1 MSRGCRG
8 AAAAEARSAPGA
20 LFPTPPD
27 VRFLVLAFLPD
38 VCRSVLSGSRY
49 LLLQQ
54 RALRTRIVPVLR
66 KSTASLPLA
75 GTLQGHTD
83 TPTKHKGNKGA
94 SATRDPAGTAGSAG
108 CTGRGGV
115 AGGCGGI
122 SSSSSETS
130 RSQPC
135 THAETFA

>member
-1 MSRGCRG
+1 MSRGRRG

-66 KSTASLPLA
+66 KSTASLPCWQALCR
-75 GTLQGHTD
+75 
-83 TPTKHKGNKGA
+83 
-94 SATRDPAGTAGSAG
+94 ATRTHPPNTKETKEQAPLGTQRARPGARAAPGEAGWQAAAVASPVPAA
-108 CTGRGGV
+108 
-115 AGGCGGI
+115 
-122 SSSSSETS
+122 
-130 RSQPC
+130 
-135 THAETFA
+135 